1 MRMLVK
7 LQAASSPLHPDR
19 GLKHIQKARNNS
31 SSAPVTSL
39 SALCLILWTSACMC
53 LNALFN
59 RASTHILRASYFADI
74 GITTDK
80 TSNISCTCVA
90 LALVAGRRD
99 SASPYLISLAL
110 PVSNRRHYCCHVSFS
125 VSEPTLHDCK
135 YSLRDAFQCIA
146 QPNTTLLDCMLYLMQ
161 YPYDQAFY
169 QALQISVSL
178 GKCV

>member
-1 MRMLVK
+1 MPG
-7 LQAASSPLHPDR
+7 S
-19 GLKHIQKARNNS
+19 
-31 SSAPVTSL
+31 
-39 SALCLILWTSACMC
+39 WTSACMC

-59 RASTHILRASYFADI
+59 RALTHILRAFYFADI

-80 TSNISCTCVA
+80 TSNILEYISAV
-90 LALVAGRRD
+90 LALCLRSWPAVGTV
-99 SASPYLISLAL
+99 SLAL
-110 PVSNRRHYCCHVSFS
+110 PVSNCCRRHYCCHSSFS
-125 VSEPTLHDCK
+125 VSESTLHDCK

-146 QPNTTLLDCMLYLMQ
+146 QPTTTLLDCMLYLMQ